1 MIAILTVTLASDA
14 GGKGAGKPRT
24 TADRITGM
32 IQFARLRA
40 VAQRR
45 YHMVRIEPNV
55 ISIWAA
61 DNTGFSTPAYTNP
74 MIQGMDIPSGV
85 VVWNVENHPLP
96 AAVMASTLGHDGSTA
111 AVPLGAEQLDAAIA
125 GLAPAEACPAYDHP
139 NLAAWREVRASGA
152 DAVAVF
158 IA

>member
-1 MIAILTVTLASDA
+1 MERWETVEQIADALA
-14 GGKGAGKPRT
+14 
-24 TADRITGM
+24 
-32 IQFARLRA
+32 
-40 VAQRR
+40 
-45 YHMVRIEPNV
+45 RIE
-55 ISIWAA
+55 S
-61 DNTGFSTPAYTNP
+61 TNP
-74 MIQGMDIPSGV
+74 GYRPPRAHGLVANGAV